1 MKYCVFFYLYQC
13 IEYERIVSIK
23 YFSHV
28 YSRINK
34 KIMACSVILQNKY
47 KGSYVK
53 YAILH

>member
-34 KIMACSVILQNKY
+34 KIMACSVILQNKS

-53 YAILH
+53 